1 MFALPQSF
9 PELGSKLV
17 KQVVSFARDVSRVV
31 LSESVWSLH
40 SSPLRMLVASVQAQ
54 LSHGGPFF
62 LTLIEARSEA
72 RFVSHS
78 TLLCLLAPA

>member
-1 MFALPQSF
+1 MATPDSF
-9 PELGSKLV
+9 QRMGLKLV
-17 KQVVSFARDVSRVV
+17 KLVISSSIDAFLVV
-31 LSESVWSLH
+31 LSRFMWSLH